1 MVGQLGGRSVVNG
14 FYIYGPAPTETIEEA
29 AKEAVERLRAGE
41 EKLAISP
48 FCGTNFLLGGVLTT
62 AASAIALGNRNR
74 VGRLPQAVGVA
85 VLGLVASFRLGA
97 EVQRRWTTL
106 PQVGGLQI
114 ERVERKNS
122 GTHRVYTRYEESPA
136 SPV

>member
-1 MVGQLGGRSVVNG
+1 MVGQLGGRSIVNG
-14 FYIYGPAPTETIEEA
+14 FYIYGTAPTEAIEEA

-48 FCGTNFLLGGVLTT
+48 FCGTNFLLGGALTT
-62 AASAIALGNRNR
+62 IASAIVLGNRNR

-122 GTHRVYTRYEESPA
+122 GAHRVYTHYEEP
-136 SPV
+136 PENPI